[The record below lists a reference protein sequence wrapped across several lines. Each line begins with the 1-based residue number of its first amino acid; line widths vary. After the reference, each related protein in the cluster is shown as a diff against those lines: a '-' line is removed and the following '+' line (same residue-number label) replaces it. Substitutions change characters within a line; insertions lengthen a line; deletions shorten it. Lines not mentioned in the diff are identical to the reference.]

1 MSTRTEHT
9 EPRIDSVAVVG
20 PGGVGGLL
28 AGLLARTG
36 TRVTCIGTEAS
47 TAHLRTQPL
56 VVRSHAFGDFEA
68 AVGAATRLAGEYDTV
83 LLTVKATQ
91 LPESLRRI
99 PAEAVRRGLIVPL
112 LNGVE
117 HVSALRRVYPAEQ
130 VIAATIRCE
139 STRVRPGVIEH
150 ASPFA
155 IVELAPG
162 RDPGGRARALAALLG
177 RAGLDVRL
185 REDETDMLWEKLG
198 FLAPLALMT
207 THAQASAG
215 VVRTR
220 RRGELQTVIGEVATV
235 ARAAGARVEEAGV
248 LEFFD
253 HVPASMQSSMQRD
266 AAAGRP
272 TELEAIGGAIL
283 RAAQRTGT
291 PAPVTAALVED
302 LRRRT
307 A

>member
-1 MSTRTEHT
+1 MTTIE
-9 EPRIDSVAVVG
+9 SVAVVG

-28 AGLLARTG
+28 AALLARTG
-36 TRVTCIGTEAS
+36 TRMPCVGTEQSSAD
-47 TAHLRTQPL
+47 LRTHPL
-56 VVRSHAFGDFEA
+56 VVRSHKFGEFEA
-68 AVGAATRLAGEYDTV
+68 PVGAATRLDDEYDAV
-83 LLTVKATQ
+83 LLTVKATK
-91 LPESLRRI
+91 LRESLRRI
-99 PAEAVRRGLIVPL
+99 PAAAVGGALTVPF

-117 HVSALRRVYPAEQ
+117 HVSVLRQVYPAEQ
-130 VIAATIRCE
+130 VVAATIRCE
-139 STRVRPGVIEH
+139 STRVGPGVIEH
-150 ASPFA
+150 VSPFA
-155 IVELAPG
+155 TVEVAPG
-162 RDPGGRARALAALLG
+162 SDPDGRARALAALLT

-185 REDETDMLWEKLG
+185 RDDETDMLWEKLG

-220 RRGELQTVIGEVATV
+220 RRAELEAVIGEVATV
-235 ARAAGARVEEAGV
+235 ARAAGASVDEAGA

-253 HVPASMQSSMQRD
+253 NVPASMESSMQRD

-283 RAAQRTGT
+283 RAAERTGT
-291 PAPVTAALVED
+291 RAPTTAALVDD

>member
-1 MSTRTEHT
+1 MTTNIE
-9 EPRIDSVAVVG
+9 SVAVVG

-28 AGLLARTG
+28 AGLLARAG
-36 TRVTCIGTEAS
+36 TKVTCIGTEKS
-47 TAHLRTQPL
+47 TAHLSTHPL
-56 VVRSHAFGDFEA
+56 VVRSQSFGDFEA
-68 AVGAATRLAGEYDTV
+68 PVGAATRLDTEYDAV

-91 LPESLRRI
+91 LSESLQRI
-99 PAEAVRRGLIVPL
+99 PAAAVGNSLIVPF

-117 HVSALRRVYPAEQ
+117 HVSTLRQAYPAEQ

-139 STRVRPGVIEH
+139 STRVSPGVIEH
-150 ASPFA
+150 VSPFA
-155 IVELAPG
+155 TIELAPG
-162 RDPGGRARALAALLG
+162 SDRDGRAHALAALLTN
-177 RAGLDVRL
+177 AGLDVHL
-185 REDETDMLWEKLG
+185 RDDEIDMLWEKLG

-207 THAQASAG
+207 THAEASAG

-220 RRGELQTVIGEVATV
+220 RRAELETVIGEVATV
-235 ARAAGARVEEAGV
+235 ARAEGASVDEAGV

-253 HVPASMQSSMQRD
+253 KIPASMESSMQRD

-272 TELEAIGGAIL
+272 TELEAIGGAVL
-283 RAAQRTGT
+283 RAASRTGT
-291 PAPVTAALVED
+291 PAPMTAALVDD